1 LIDHGRQWCLF
12 RMCLYVVACIV
23 EWFCNF
29 FGGSGVAFDQNRLI
43 FIFAILS
50 SLLLL
55 LFLIVSAF
63 FNHDTSCLQ
72 LSPFIWMF
80 LVMELLLVMDL
91 WLSEDV
97 SVFWFVYFDSII
109 VDGVSNCCCRSAL
122 PLLRFIVVTLFIHLA
137 LLLYSTMGLLLFTKW
152 TVLLYSPFCW
162 SNLDPYFMLRA
173 FVSIV
178 SINLKFFLTVAFY
191 YLLQPSF
198 ANIILSL
205 FILSDWGSFCFG
217 ALIYLFFFRIGIL
230 FTACSVSSSTNGIIS
245 FLSTTVCLL
254 NRPCPRSQISMPHPI
269 TKNCIPKCRL
279 LGTRPVSV

>member
-1 LIDHGRQWCLF
+1 VVLCWCF
-12 RMCLYVVACIV
+12 GWNRP
-23 EWFCNF
+23 FDCNL
-29 FGGSGVAFDQNRLI
+29 A
-43 FIFAILS
+43 S
-50 SLLLL
+50 S
-55 LFLIVSAF
+55 
-63 FNHDTSCLQ
+63 
-72 LSPFIWMF
+72 
-80 LVMELLLVMDL
+80 
-91 WLSEDV
+91 
-97 SVFWFVYFDSII
+97 
-109 VDGVSNCCCRSAL
+109 L
-122 PLLRFIVVTLFIHLA
+122 PLLPVVIVVAVYCCYFIHSFGTFFCIRPWDWSC
-137 LLLYSTMGLLLFTKW
+137 LLNGL
-152 TVLLYSPFCW
+152 LLYSPFCCC
-162 SNLDPYFMLRA
+162 NLDPYFMLRA
-173 FVSIV
+173 FVSID